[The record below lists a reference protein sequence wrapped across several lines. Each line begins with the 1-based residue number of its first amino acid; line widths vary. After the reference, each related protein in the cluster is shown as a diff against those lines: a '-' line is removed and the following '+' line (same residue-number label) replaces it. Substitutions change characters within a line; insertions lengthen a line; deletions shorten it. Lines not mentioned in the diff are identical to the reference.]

1 MEKMIKSKIMSFG
14 IIAIL
19 IVSGIFI
26 FIPQASGHSN
36 VQKATQDVN
45 AGSHIPLLRNPYYSA
60 TNPAFQKTFFSYNTS
75 SGNGYVQHYYKNLS
89 LGNYYYNGSSVNEVY
104 IPSLVFSMTAPS
116 LSSWTASTLYFYVN
130 LTIGSAFKSVTIN
143 IPLSDSYLYGDWYVN
158 FTPFAS
164 ELNSLSFGVYPVYLN
179 FSLWNTVN
187 NEFYNINFHTDNF
200 YYDGLTYNL
209 LIDTSAGSL
218 NTTNSYS
225 PVDFIVTNVG
235 HHLVHISVQTANAPA
250 ISSINYFYAYI
261 NNTEY
266 YYTSNSAYI
275 NEHPLPLLWLNDT
288 GQGIIQEFIYTN
300 YSYNFEIMVY
310 ASEYNDF
317 VYTGLITLNLSL
329 TSAFSAVY
337 SNYGSPSITIDT
349 NAPNVYNATIS
360 FVNIG
365 AGNMY
370 GFDNIYHNGFYV
382 TKSFVGSGNVIGNV
396 STGGILGFPSGQYL
410 LTLTDNGKTYTD
422 SFSFS
427 LTALGV
433 GQSPTYTVTFDIPTA
448 SYNSYSIYFNST
460 NHLKSWYVNI
470 YQNNNLVYGSGTT
483 FGNVTASL
491 PNGSYSYVAFVPSGI
506 LITNQSES
514 FSVNGHLKAFKFT
527 MRYGYPFTFYESG
540 LPVGTEWYLNISNG
554 DSNHTT
560 GSSLNFTLSNGT
572 FNYSTYAYGYSSQGG
587 QISFPNS
594 QDSIT
599 LIFTTVYNKFVFVQD
614 TLPLNHLWFVNFTN
628 GMFFS
633 SLTTNITANLPAGNY
648 SFFTYSNGFTQIKGN
663 ISVPEENYKVLDF
676 SSPIQNEMDTFYF
689 FIIGVQAGFPISM
702 YINGSEY
709 TTYNGTFIITLPVY
723 NTTHSYNVFFV
734 NNSIYATNFAPLEL
748 NNKSPHIYYVTYIN
762 ISPNQTNFFAEYG
775 YYIYL
780 IMFVLALGLVGL
792 AIRFA
797 GRRE

>member
-60 TNPAFQKTFFSYNTS
+60 TNPAFQKTFFSYNSTPNADYQ
-75 SGNGYVQHYYKNLS
+75 GKFYANIS
-89 LGNYYYNGSSVNEVY
+89 LGNYYYNGSSVNELY
-104 IPSLVFSMTAPS
+104 IPSLIFNMSALAGTGWV
-116 LSSWTASTLYFYVN
+116 ASTIYFYAN
-130 LTIGSAFKSVTIN
+130 LTIGSAFKSITFNTPIQY
-143 IPLSDSYLYGDWYVN
+143 SFYYADWYLN

-164 ELNSLSFGVYPVYLN
+164 ELNSLSFGTYPVHFN
-179 FSLWNTVN
+179 FSFWNPIYTGY
-187 NEFYNINFHTDNF
+187 YNINFHTDNF
-200 YYDGLTYNL
+200 YYDGLYLYDVYSTAE
-209 LIDTSAGSL
+209 SPL

-235 HHLVHISVQTANAPA
+235 HHLVHISLETAEAIVNAN
-250 ISSINYFYAYI
+250 NYFYVYV

-266 YYTSNSAYI
+266 RYTSSNAQI
-275 NEHPLPLLWLNDT
+275 LEHPLSLLWFNDT
-288 GQGIIQEFIYTN
+288 GYGYIQGFIYTN
-300 YSYNFEIMVY
+300 YTYNFEIMIY
-310 ASEYNDF
+310 ASNYNDF
-317 VYTGLITLNLSL
+317 VYTGLVTLNLTAS
-329 TSAFSAVY
+329 FSAQY
-337 SNYGSPSITIDT
+337 NNYGSPSITLDT

-370 GFDNIYHNGFYV
+370 GFDNIYHNGYYV
-382 TKSFVGSGNVIGNV
+382 TKSFAGSGNVIGNLT
-396 STGGILGFPSGQYL
+396 SGGILGFPSGQYL

-427 LTALGV
+427 LANTF
-433 GQSPTYTVTFDIPTA
+433 GQASTYTLTFNIPP
-448 SYNSYSIYFNST
+448 SYTSYPIYFNST

-514 FSVNGHLKAFKFT
+514 FSVNGHLKVFKFT

-560 GSSLNFTLSNGT
+560 GNSLNFTFSNGT
-572 FNYSTYAYGYSSQGG
+572 FNYSTYSYSYSSQGG

-594 QDSIT
+594 EDSMT

>member
-26 FIPQASGHSN
+26 FIPQVSGHSN
-36 VQKATQDVN
+36 VQKVTQDVN
-45 AGSHIPLLRNPYYSA
+45 AGNHIPLLRNPYYSA

-235 HHLVHISVQTANAPA
+235 HHLVHISLTMPD
-250 ISSINYFYAYI
+250 IIIGSSQSYFYAYI

-266 YYTSNSAYI
+266 KYSASGSFVY
-275 NEHPLPLLWLNDT
+275 EHPLPLIWINETNEEIIT
-288 GQGIIQEFIYTN
+288 GFIYTN
-300 YSYNFEIMVY
+300 YTYTFEML
-310 ASEYNDF
+310 AFGSEYSAIG
-317 VYTGLITLNLSL
+317 YSGIITLNLT
-329 TSAFSAVY
+329 TSFTGSYVNFGDGIVY
-337 SNYGSPSITIDT
+337 LDT
-349 NAPNVYNATIS
+349 NALGAYNVTIS
-360 FVNIG
+360 FVSIN

-370 GFDNIYHNGFYV
+370 GFGNIYHNGNYI
-382 TKSFVGSGNVIGNV
+382 TNSYAGSGNLITNI
-396 STGGILGFPSGQYL
+396 SSGGIFGLPSGQYL

-422 SFSFS
+422 SFGISAGFS
-427 LTALGV
+427 SGIYTLT
-433 GQSPTYTVTFDIPTA
+433 FNIPA
-448 SYNSYSIYFNST
+448 SYKSYPMYFNST

-506 LITNQSES
+506 LITNQSQS

-540 LPVGTEWYLNISNG
+540 LPVGMEWYLNISNG

-560 GSSLNFTLSNGT
+560 GNSLNFTLSNGT

-648 SFFTYSNGFTQIKGN
+648 SFFTYSKGFAQIKGN

-689 FIIGVQAGFPISM
+689 FIIGVQAGFPINM

-709 TTYNGTFIITLPVY
+709 TTYNGTFIISLPVY